1 MEHMASGGEQ
11 RSHFEIVV
19 CLRSWWLVKAEK
31 GFDGKEIAVAG
42 LSNREKEA
50 RRVFTSAPILRR
62 YDDYNLET
70 ADGINVNLH
79 GFIDKARTEANG
91 FSSEIFKHFL
101 IGFPPWWEECA
112 KKCLSKESTV
122 ELLTRNNTGR
132 EASSPRAGEHE
143 SADKDIVQGYLDS
156 SNADKDQYLSV
167 ETVLRNQSSASI
179 VQEQDTRQ
187 GESTSVHDTVPIVSP
202 EAVRTSGIEAAS
214 PEAGEHETV
223 EEGTGPGCLDSS
235 NADKDTYP
243 SVETVQRNHSSASDL
258 EKQDPKQGERT
269 AKPNRQKRMKKS
281 AQKSWN
287 SRSVKNDLTGAVKR
301 KRGVTED
308 ENVSRREPEK
318 KSAHVNE
325 GTPIHDSVHIV
336 SPEAASFRR
345 SRSGR
350 LLVPSLEHWRNQRV
364 LYDTDRKI
372 IGVLGFES

>member
-132 EASSPRAGEHE
+132 EASSPQAGDHE

-179 VQEQDTRQ
+179 VQEQDT
-187 GESTSVHDTVPIVSP
+187 
-202 EAVRTSGIEAAS
+202 
-214 PEAGEHETV
+214 
-223 EEGTGPGCLDSS
+223 
-235 NADKDTYP
+235 
-243 SVETVQRNHSSASDL
+243 
-258 EKQDPKQGERT
+258 KQGEVT
-269 AKPNRQKRMKKS
+269 SNLNLQKRMKNYAKALRNSKS
-281 AQKSWN
+281 FK
-287 SRSVKNDLTGAVKR
+287 KDLTS
-301 KRGVTED
+301 TF
-308 ENVSRREPEK
+308 
-318 KSAHVNE
+318 KS
-325 GTPIHDSVHIV
+325 
-336 SPEAASFRR
+336 
-345 SRSGR
+345 
-350 LLVPSLEHWRNQRV
+350 
-364 LYDTDRKI
+364 KI
-372 IGVLGFES
+372 IATANVILSRGEAEKNSHM